1 MQASVLGQLTLQSD
15 ETSLTPT
22 APKLR
27 RVLALLLLHAN
38 QVVPVSGFFRELWE
52 DEPPPSAL
60 TTLQTYILHLR
71 RLLDSL
77 PFESLGRTARE
88 ILVTRPGG
96 YMFRV
101 RPGEL
106 DLHTYNKFTAEGR
119 RALAEGDN
127 RTAADAFC
135 AALALWR
142 GPALVDVQGGRLLEL
157 EALRLEQSRLATVE
171 QHIEASLRLGRHL
184 DVLSDLTA
192 LVAEHQLNENL
203 HAQLML
209 ALHRGGRRQ
218 EALMVFHRLRSSL
231 IEELG
236 LEPSRRVHRLQEAIL
251 ADDPALEV
259 SPAGVRTPLL
269 SAEPR

>member
-1 MQASVLGQLTLQSD
+1 MRVSVLGQLSLQRD
-15 ETSLTPT
+15 EVTLTPT

-27 RVLALLLLHAN
+27 RVLALLLLQAN

-52 DEPPPSAL
+52 DDPPPSAL

-71 RLLDSL
+71 RLIDSL
-77 PFESLGRTARE
+77 PRDPLGRTARD

-106 DLHTYNKFTAEGR
+106 DLHIYNKLTAQGR
-119 RALAEGDN
+119 NALADGDCS
-127 RTAADAFC
+127 TAADAFS
-135 AALALWR
+135 AALALWH
-142 GPALVDVQGGRLLEL
+142 GPALVDVQVGRLLEL
-157 EALRLEQSRLATVE
+157 EAIRLEQSRLSTVE

-184 DVLSDLTA
+184 DVLSDLSA
-192 LVAEHQLNENL
+192 LATEHRLNENL

-209 ALHRGGRRQ
+209 ALHRSGRRQ
-218 EALMVFHRLRSSL
+218 DALRVFHRLRSRL

-236 LEPSRRVHRLQEAIL
+236 LEPSQRLHRVQAAIL
-251 ADDPALEV
+251 ADDPSLDV
-259 SPAGVRTPLL
+259 PHAGTRAQLL
-269 SAEPR
+269 TAAG